1 MGEHV
6 VVDVSSLSQEI
17 SGYNTILSTYKSV
30 AENCLKPL
38 RRYCYDGVL
47 KGAAYSN
54 SKRYYST
61 TYVSILSK
69 VVYMC
74 DEIISLNNS
83 ILPSFANC
91 VPDTQGLAADTEVI
105 EEKIRELE
113 EKNKDYQD
121 KIDDYKRKMIPTSYL
136 CDPPDYRAVIEW
148 YEKLILTNCQIII
161 PALRKI
167 IEGLRLFNSKC
178 SGIYDNVN
186 ALTQQ
191 LSSILDALTSDAVW
205 NSSSNRFVIPAQV
218 TDAINISHYMLLSDL
233 GESEEKDAEI
243 IDTVFPDW
251 NRQLEEALNS
261 PVGVGETISDEIA
274 VTFPNGS
281 SVTYMISANIK
292 SSKVSII
299 DINNNLTNQS
309 IALNSSGV
317 RISKDGISITT
328 ISSQNGNNNVK
339 HSVGTEFDFYG
350 RPVLKETFSTTT
362 SLENFSVTSSVIVKQ
377 PSDMKPPKSAPK
389 VIPIER
395 PEPTPWIDSAWDW
408 ACDNKNSIEE
418 SLKDLGTPDPVA
430 MTAAVLLVGLCCV
443 GVGVMCCV

>member
-1 MGEHV
+1 
-6 VVDVSSLSQEI
+6 
-17 SGYNTILSTYKSV
+17 
-30 AENCLKPL
+30 
-38 RRYCYDGVL
+38 
-47 KGAAYSN
+47 
-54 SKRYYST
+54 
-61 TYVSILSK
+61 
-69 VVYMC
+69 MC

-83 ILPSFANC
+83 ILPSFENC

-167 IEGLRLFNSKC
+167 IEGLKLFNSKC
-178 SGIYDNVN
+178 SGIYDNVD

-251 NRQLEEALNS
+251 SRQLEEALNS

-281 SVTYMISANIK
+281 SITYMISAKIN
-292 SSKVSII
+292 SSAVSVI
-299 DINNNLTNQS
+299 DINKNIVKQS
-309 IALNSSGV
+309 STLNCSGF
-317 RISKDGISITT
+317 KYT
-328 ISSQNGNNNVK
+328 QNGFSIPSFSSEHGQNKVF
-339 HSVGTEFDFYG
+339 SQYG
-350 RPVLKETFSTTT
+350 MELDILARPVAKWTYSTSTSLETFSV
-362 SLENFSVTSSVIVKQ
+362 SSSVIIKQ
-377 PSDMKPPKSAPK
+377 PIDKNPPKSKIQVDSIPK
-389 VIPIER
+389 LSD
-395 PEPTPWIDSAWDW
+395 EPWQDRAWDW
-408 ACDNKNSIEE
+408 VHDRKNTIEE
-418 SLKDLGTPDPVA
+418 SLEDVGTPDPVA
-430 MTAAVLLVGLCCV
+430 TAAAVIIIGAICV
-443 GVGVMCCV
+443 GAFCFS